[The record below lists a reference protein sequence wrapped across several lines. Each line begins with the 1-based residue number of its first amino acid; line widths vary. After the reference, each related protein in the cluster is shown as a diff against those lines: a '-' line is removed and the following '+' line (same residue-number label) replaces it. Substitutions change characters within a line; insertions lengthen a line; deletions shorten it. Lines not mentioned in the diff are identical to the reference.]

1 MVLRCFR
8 IAGLV
13 PALVLFLI
21 AAANAS
27 SPQAAS
33 DTCRALTAP
42 RGQSFLSVPST
53 YDFLGSLDQNSC
65 ASISEEAFDELTDAA
80 QFNFPSYLL
89 LKGRLVGSWT
99 PDDDNILKEYVQNYQ
114 SVQDLDVNA
123 LLPLID
129 VAFYPCK
136 GDARCVG
143 ERVGAWLGGLK
154 PAGLANCLFGMAG
167 RCSKDEID
175 IQFPFLNDA
184 SLSSSDDAKG
194 MFAQRAAFICNRYR
208 DCRR

>member
-8 IAGLV
+8 ISHLV

-21 AAANAS
+21 TVANAS
-27 SPQAAS
+27 SPQAPS
-33 DTCRALTAP
+33 DICRALTAP

-53 YDFLGSLDQNSC
+53 YEFLDSLDQNSC
-65 ASISEEAFDELTDAA
+65 GFISEEAFDNLTDAVEL
-80 QFNFPSYLL
+80 NFPSYLL

-99 PDDDNILKEYVQNYQ
+99 ADDENILKEYVRNYQ
-114 SVQDLDVNA
+114 AVQDLDVNA

-154 PAGLANCLFGMAG
+154 PEGLANCLFGMAA

-175 IQFPFLNDA
+175 NQFPFLNDA
-184 SLSSSDDAKG
+184 SLSSSDDVTG
-194 MFAQRAAFICNRYR
+194 MLAERAVFICNRYR
-208 DCRR
+208 VCSR